1 VLLSVALALLIWIA
15 LSFVL
20 APILG
25 MTLRRLEVLEDAHDL
40 TLLRA
45 KAQHPA
51 KHAA

>member
-1 VLLSVALALLIWIA
+1 LLIWVA

-20 APILG
+20 APIVG
-25 MTLRRLEVLEDAHDL
+25 MALRRMEVLEDAHDFAI
-40 TLLRA
+40 LRA